1 MTHLLHVVL
10 LFQIGDLHPDLAQVK
25 VSKLSLQC

>member
-1 MTHLLHVVL
+1 MSHLSHVVL
-10 LFQIGDLHPDLAQVK
+10 LFQIGDLHPNLTQVK